1 MNFKERIILF
11 AASGCCA
18 GYIPFAPGTMGSIVA
33 LPLPFFLSGI
43 NLYYT
48 VPLILIFIIFSVV
61 IADYAEKIINKKD
74 PGVIVIDEIAGI
86 IITFAGIPLN
96 ILTITAGFFIFRFF
110 DILKPFPIRLI
121 EKKIPGGAGI
131 VLDDVAAGILS
142 NIVLRIGMFIVLQY
156 GTR

>member
-1 MNFKERIILF
+1 MFV
-11 AASGCCA
+11 ASGCCA
-18 GYIPFAPGTMGSIVA
+18 GYIPFAPGTMGSIAA

-61 IADYAEKIINKKD
+61 IADHAEKILKKKD
-74 PGVIVIDEIAGI
+74 PGLIVIDEIAGI

-96 ILTITAGFFIFRFF
+96 VWTVIAGFLIFRLF

-156 GTR
+156 VNR